1 MSTLTKIAVA
11 LTAVVSCAAFA
22 QTDSDADRAR
32 RERNMDEVLARHHV
46 QLDQMGDTQAM
57 NSEKPTL
64 RERSHRVAETT
75 REKTHK
81 VAQSTRNFTHR
92 QAEKMR
98 DFGARQDAKYHTG
111 SDRPAAKAAENTP
124 S

>member
-32 RERNMDEVLARHHV
+32 RDRNTDEVLAKHHV
-46 QLDQMGDTQAM
+46 QLDQTGDSQAM
-57 NSEKPTL
+57 TAEKPTL

-81 VAQSTRNFTHR
+81 VAQSTRDFTHR
-92 QAEKMR
+92 QADKVR
-98 DFGARQDAKYHTG
+98 DFGARQDAKYHAR
-111 SDRPAAKAAENTP
+111 SDRPAVKPAENTP